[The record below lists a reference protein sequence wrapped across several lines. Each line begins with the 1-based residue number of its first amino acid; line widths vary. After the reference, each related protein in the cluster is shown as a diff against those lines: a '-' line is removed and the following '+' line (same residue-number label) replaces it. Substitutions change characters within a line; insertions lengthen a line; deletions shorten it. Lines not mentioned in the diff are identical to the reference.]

1 MWVSVFL
8 ITVQMGGNSSYYL
21 WGAKRVIG
29 SNSCIQD
36 LEKEKQENMLHQ
48 SLSLDN
54 NRAVY
59 SVNFVGKPLK
69 FDSELLTG
77 YTLQYI
83 CYLCQKG
90 PNDMY
95 DMMTVLSQ
103 EFKRHNKLCI
113 TVGGWSVRS
122 L

>member
-1 MWVSVFL
+1 MFL
-8 ITVQMGGNSSYYL
+8 ITPQVGSNGNYYL

-29 SNSCIQD
+29 SNSCIKN
-36 LEKEKQENMLHQ
+36 LEKEKENNMLQ
-48 SLSLDN
+48 KSLSLKD

-59 SVNFVGKPLK
+59 SVHFADETLK

-95 DMMTVLSQ
+95 DMMTTLSQ
-103 EFKRHNKLCI
+103 EFKKDKRLCI
-113 TVGGWSVRS
+113 AVGD
-122 L
+122 